1 MARVKATPTMYNA
14 DDVWA
19 AAVTAQRI
27 NCGYDKFGTETK
39 PSNRSLML
47 QALEKMIP
55 VTEADRELAAKV
67 RQYYQAK
74 TFKVLQG
81 IKLSDF
87 DNSAM
92 VLANRDGLGGNFDL
106 AVICS
111 LPSCYERS
119 VKRDQ
124 IDNRLNQASGGFIGA
139 VGDKVIRTVEVI
151 KCNYSMQW
159 NCYFVSVLTTD
170 DEPAFFSLKSQA
182 EIGTVMMIQGTVKAH
197 RDNITQ
203 LNRVKVIK

>member
-1 MARVKATPTMYNA
+1 MYNA
-14 DDVWA
+14 DDVWT

-27 NCGYDKFGTETK
+27 NGGYDKVGTETK

-47 QALEKMIP
+47 QALEQMIP
-55 VTEADRELAAKV
+55 ITEADRELAAKV

-106 AVICS
+106 AIVCS

-124 IDNRLNQASGGFIGA
+124 IDNRLGQASGGFIGA
-139 VGDKVIRTVEVI
+139 VSDKVCRTVEVI
-151 KCNYSMQW
+151 KCNYSTQW

-170 DEPAFFSLKSQA
+170 DEPVFFSLKSQA

>member
-1 MARVKATPTMYNA
+1 MARVKTAPTMYNA

-27 NCGYDKFGTETK
+27 NGGYDKVGSESK

-47 QALEKMIP
+47 QALEKFLPI
-55 VTEADRELAAKV
+55 TEDDRELATKV
-67 RQYYQAK
+67 RKYYQAK

-81 IKLSDF
+81 VKLSEF
-87 DNSAM
+87 DNNAM
-92 VLANRDGLGGNFDL
+92 VLANRDGLGGNYDL
-106 AVICS
+106 AVVCS

-124 IDNRLNQASGGFIGA
+124 IDNRMSQAAGGFIGA

-151 KCNYSMQW
+151 KCNYSHQW

-170 DEPAFFSLKSQA
+170 DEPTFFSLKNQV
-182 EIGTVMMIQGTVKAH
+182 EVGTVMMIQGTVKAH

>member
-19 AAVTAQRI
+19 AAALAQRI
-27 NCGYDKFGTETK
+27 NCGYDKFGTESK
-39 PSNRSLML
+39 PSNRLLML
-47 QALEKMIP
+47 QALEQTIP
-55 VTEADRELAAKV
+55 VTEADREVGAKV
-67 RQYYQAK
+67 RKYYQAK

-81 IKLSDF
+81 VKLSDF

-106 AVICS
+106 AVVCS

-124 IDNRLNQASGGFIGA
+124 IDNRLGQATGGFIGA
-139 VGDKVIRTVEVI
+139 VGDKVCRTVEVI

-159 NCYFVSVLTTD
+159 NCYFASVLTTD

-203 LNRVKVIK
+203 LNRVKVVK

>member
-19 AAVTAQRI
+19 AAALAQRI
-27 NCGYDKFGTETK
+27 NGGYDKVGTETK
-39 PSNRSLML
+39 PSNRLLML
-47 QALEKMIP
+47 QALEQTIP
-55 VTEADRELAAKV
+55 VTEADREVGAKV
-67 RQYYQAK
+67 RKYYQAK

-81 IKLSDF
+81 VKLSDF

-106 AVICS
+106 AVVCS

-124 IDNRLNQASGGFIGA
+124 IDNRLGQATGGFIGA
-139 VGDKVIRTVEVI
+139 VGDKVCRTVEVI

-159 NCYFVSVLTTD
+159 NCHFVSVLTTD

>member
-1 MARVKATPTMYNA
+1 MYNA

-27 NCGYDKFGTETK
+27 NGGYDKVGSESK

-47 QALEKMIP
+47 QALEKFLPI
-55 VTEADRELAAKV
+55 TEDDRELAAKV

-81 IKLSDF
+81 VKLSEF
-87 DNSAM
+87 DNNAM

-106 AVICS
+106 AVVCS

-124 IDNRLNQASGGFIGA
+124 IDNRMSQASGGFIGA
-139 VGDKVIRTVEVI
+139 VGDKVIRTIEVI
-151 KCNYSMQW
+151 KCNFSHQW

-170 DEPAFFSLKSQA
+170 DEPTFFSLKNA
-182 EIGTVMMIQGTVKAH
+182 VEVGTVMMIQGTVKAH

>member
-1 MARVKATPTMYNA
+1 MYNA
-14 DDVWA
+14 DDVWT
-19 AAVTAQRI
+19 AAVVAQRI
-27 NCGYDKFGTETK
+27 NCGYDKVGTESK

-55 VTEADRELAAKV
+55 VTEDDRELAAKV
-67 RQYYQAK
+67 RKYYQAK

-81 IKLSDF
+81 VKLSEF
-87 DNSAM
+87 DNNAM

-106 AVICS
+106 AVVCS

-124 IDNRLNQASGGFIGA
+124 IDNRLGQASGGFIGA
-139 VGDKVIRTVEVI
+139 VGDKIIRTVEVI